1 MRTLGRTK
9 SGLTPPSPRAGQ
21 GPRAQPSSAPQEP
34 TSGPRAGQTP
44 APSPERLSPILAR
57 QGGLGPTQ
65 PSPLP
70 THPTPH
76 LQSQESQA
84 GTSSQ
89 GHQKPGLPGSGQG
102 HATNKNSTAGP
113 AQPRAT
119 CSWST
124 PGQEP
129 GFTPQRPLAATTN
142 AGYRVVIGPQEE
154 SIPGSTGPLA
164 MLRRSE
170 GLTESAYPTTQH
182 PEAPPPPTSD
192 NLLLHLAYTALS
204 VHRDPGQGPAE
215 HLDLHAPS
223 RGQRPNPHTFT

>member
-34 TSGPRAGQTP
+34 TSGPGAGQTP
-44 APSPERLSPILAR
+44 APSPERLSPILA
-57 QGGLGPTQ
+57 QEGGPCPTQ
-65 PSPLP
+65 PSLLP

-76 LQSQESQA
+76 LQSRESQA

-102 HATNKNSTAGP
+102 HAPSENSTAGP
-113 AQPRAT
+113 AQSRAT

-129 GFTPQRPLAATTN
+129 GLTPQRPLAATMN
-142 AGYRVVIGPQEE
+142 AGYRVVMGPQEE
-154 SIPGSTGPLA
+154 STPGIYRPTCNAVQKRGP
-164 MLRRSE
+164 
-170 GLTESAYPTTQH
+170 H
-182 PEAPPPPTSD
+182 
-192 NLLLHLAYTALS
+192 
-204 VHRDPGQGPAE
+204 
-215 HLDLHAPS
+215 
-223 RGQRPNPHTFT
+223 